1 MWDTIEQNTKLTYS
15 ILREAARHYGYQR
28 VSRMASAV
36 AYRTMFALAPLLLLA
51 VFILG
56 LALGGNDSAR
66 AEILDGV
73 GDLAGPSVA
82 EAVEDFLGSVS
93 TTGSTAGVVG
103 FVLLLWTGSSLFLE
117 VQNDINDIF
126 EVPYDHVTGV
136 VHTILQR
143 GLAFL
148 WALGLGLV
156 LIVVWLLNSVWQHLG
171 SFFPESFEEAHRLI
185 GLLTPLVS
193 LVVLPLVIALTFQVF
208 SRARIRRRAV
218 WWGSFFT
225 SVIFLVA
232 AYGAGLYFRYGSRSA
247 AGAAG
252 SIFVVLLLAFVLSAV
267 FLFGAEV
274 TKVHDRYL
282 EHGEVTPTPPPA
294 PEVVVSQ
301 PEPAM
306 PLAAVLGFLTGLFV
320 GWRRRS

>member
-1 MWDTIEQNTKLTYS
+1 MWDKITKNTELIYS
-15 ILREAARHYGYQR
+15 ILREAARHYGYDR

-36 AYRTMFALAPLLLLA
+36 AYRTMFALAPLFLLA

-56 LALGGNDSAR
+56 LVLGGNDSAR
-66 AEILDGV
+66 TEILAGV
-73 GDLAGPSVA
+73 RDLAGPSVA
-82 EAVEDFLGSVS
+82 EAVDDFLGSVS
-93 TTGSTAGVVG
+93 TSGNTAGVVA
-103 FVLLLWTGSSLFLE
+103 FALLLWTGSSLFLE

-126 EVPYDHVTGV
+126 EVSYDHVTGV
-136 VHTILQR
+136 VQTILKR

-156 LIVVWLLNSVWQHLG
+156 LIVVWLLNSVWQLL
-171 SFFPESFEEAHRLI
+171 ESVVPAGFEEAHRLI

-208 SRARIRRRAV
+208 SRVRIRPRAV

-225 SVIFLVA
+225 SVIFLAA
-232 AYGAGLYFRYGSRSA
+232 AYGAGLYFRFGTDSA

-252 SIFVVLLLAFVLSAV
+252 SIFVILLLAFVLSAV

-274 TKVHDRYL
+274 TKVHARYL
-282 EHGEVTPTPPPA
+282 ERGEVTPAPPPA

-306 PLAAVLGFLTGLFV
+306 PLAAVFGFLTGLFV